1 MELKEKLFK
10 KCDDNVARC
19 LKIEPFD
26 VFEIYDREAAFEQAK
41 KMQDSGQ
48 NISVVFANNGKIYIQ
63 FLTENDLFV
72 HSPIRVG

>member
-1 MELKEKLFK
+1 MVIKENNMELKEKLFK

-41 KMQDSGQ
+41 
-48 NISVVFANNGKIYIQ
+48 
-63 FLTENDLFV
+63 ND
-72 HSPIRVG
+72 IRVKYKSPYYWACFVMLD